1 MMTKDQ
7 FEKQSL
13 LMKVMSNV
21 EIKQFVVMNYKEG
34 VTRLNS
40 NQNSKKRN
48 FDTNKY
54 IKRVGFLS

>member
-48 FDTNKY
+48 FDTNK
-54 IKRVGFLS
+54 